1 MSTTQTRCEGF
12 CKVSSQISASQFLVW
27 RALKRFPNGLTN
39 MELAE
44 ILSWSINR
52 VTPRIGE
59 LRNLGYVREFCVR
72 KCRIT
77 GSNAQTNIALEESPQ
92 TRMF

>member
-1 MSTTQTRCEGF
+1 MSYEGF
-12 CKVSSQISASQFLVW
+12 CKVSSQISASQFSVW
-27 RALKRFPNGLTN
+27 RVLKRFPNGLTN

-44 ILSWSINR
+44 MMGWSINR
-52 VTPRIGE
+52 ITPRIGE